1 MMRFRTF
8 SRPLETTGSSGTGK
22 YCSTLKHFTCK
33 CTQMSSTLCIFRLC
47 MSGTMKT
54 HKSSV
59 DILNTAAHCV
69 MSYVVCE
76 NQTVNV
82 VLLLKL
88 VVHL

>member
-33 CTQMSSTLCIFRLC
+33 HTRMSSRLCIFRLYKFSVKSH
-47 MSGTMKT
+47 M
-54 HKSSV
+54 SSV
-59 DILNTAAHCV
+59 NKMNTVVRRVTSHV
-69 MSYVVCE
+69 VRESQTMSA
-76 NQTVNV
+76 

-88 VVHL
+88 VAHL